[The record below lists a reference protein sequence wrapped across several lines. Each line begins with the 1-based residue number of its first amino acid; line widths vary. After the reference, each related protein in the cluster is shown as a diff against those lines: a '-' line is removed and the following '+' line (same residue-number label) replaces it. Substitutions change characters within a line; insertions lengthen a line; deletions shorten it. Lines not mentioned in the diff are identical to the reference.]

1 MADLL
6 RINNSVSLPA
16 TALEIDQK
24 WMRHALSLA
33 MRAEMQGEV
42 PVGAVIVRADQV
54 LGEGWNQTIGLS
66 DPSAHA
72 EILALRSAGRQAGN
86 YRLPGCTLYVTLE
99 PCCMCV
105 GALIHA
111 RMARVV
117 YGAADPKTGGAGGRF
132 QLLGDTRH
140 NHAIENAGG
149 CLAEECGVQLQAFF
163 QRRRQEQSAPLAG
176 APAPGRSM
184 KPQ

>member
-1 MADLL
+1 MENPV
-6 RINNSVSLPA
+6 RVSA

-33 MRAEMQGEV
+33 MRAEVHGEV
-42 PVGAVIVRADQV
+42 PVGAVVVRADQL
-54 LGEGWNQTIGLS
+54 LGEGWNQTISLN

-86 YRLPGCTLYVTLE
+86 YRLPVCTLYVTLE
-99 PCCMCV
+99 PCCMCA

-117 YGAADPKTGGAGGRF
+117 YGAADPKTGAAGGRF
-132 QLLGDTRH
+132 QLLSDLRH
-140 NHAIENAGG
+140 NHEVEISAG
-149 CLAEECGVQLQAFF
+149 CLAQECSAQLQAFF
-163 QRRRQEQSAPLAG
+163 QRRRQEQSDRTSPVAVG
-176 APAPGRSM
+176 GEGG
-184 KPQ
+184 